1 MERLSK
7 VQIYHAQVFAK
18 FLDKLKAMPDGEHS
32 VLDNSLI
39 MFGSNMSNSNQHNHN
54 PLPISVFGHAAGRV
68 KGNQH
73 ISMPPDTPLANL
85 HLTILERVNVKADHF
100 GDSTGM
106 ITEL

>member
-1 MERLSK
+1 
-7 VQIYHAQVFAK
+7 
-18 FLDKLKAMPDGEHS
+18 MPDGEHS

-39 MFGSNMSNSNQHNHN
+39 MWGSNMSNSNQHNHN
-54 PLPISVFGHAAGRV
+54 PLPITLFGGGRGRV

-73 ISMPPDTPLANL
+73 LVMAPDTPLANL
-85 HLTILERVNVKADHF
+85 HLTILDRVDVKTDHF